1 MSKTNV
7 ASPLATAANKAKIPK
22 ALREQVWRKH
32 MGDVFKGKCVV
43 TWCNN
48 YMSVFD
54 FEVGHN
60 IPESKGGAT
69 LLENLRPICSRCNK
83 SMGARYTIDEW
94 NHISVMLRPV
104 PEVIVVNPPA
114 RAGGLCCGWLFER

>member
-1 MSKTNV
+1 MAKSGTI
-7 ASPLATAANKAKIPK
+7 SPLATAVNKAKIPK

-32 MGDVFKGKCVV
+32 MGDQFKSKCVV
-43 TWCNN
+43 TWCTNTIN
-48 YMSVFD
+48 VFD

-60 IPESKGGAT
+60 IPESKGGVT

-94 NHISVMLRPV
+94 NRIDNSLKPAS
-104 PEVIVVNPPA
+104 EVIVVNPPP
-114 RAGGLCCGWLFER
+114 RAGGLCCGWLFSQ